1 MEGKDEGFLKYHI
14 HRELSLVL
22 CDDLEGWNR
31 GVHGRLKRDGI
42 YIYIYIYIYTHTYI
56 YIHTHTYIPM
66 SDS

>member
-1 MEGKDEGFLKYHI
+1 MEGKDKGFLKYRI

-31 GVHGRLKRDGI
+31 GVHARLKREEII
-42 YIYIYIYIYTHTYI
+42 YIYIYIYIYTHTY
-56 YIHTHTYIPM
+56 TPM